1 MPVALGFFGVLRG
14 SNFRVISID
23 ANPGFNRTD
32 RIRTSVFGVLTL
44 RLQAVPPFGTEVFPV
59 GRSFFR
65 ENFIQSFGHSFV
77 GYSQSHKAVPFFCF
91 PYN

>member
-1 MPVALGFFGVLRG
+1 MPAALGLFGVLRG

-44 RLQAVPPFGTEVFPV
+44 WLQTVPSFGTEVFPV
-59 GRSFFR
+59 GRDFFR
-65 ENFIQSFGHSFV
+65 ENFTQSFGHSFV
-77 GYSQSHKAVPFFCF
+77 GYSQRQKAVPFFCF